1 MLVVSMFDAFILAGF
16 AKAQLSFTDLGNGD

>member
-1 MLVVSMFDAFILAGF
+1 MLEVSMFDAFVMAGF